1 MNNEETT
8 IMEFNPSAKGFI
20 RKIIWGIILTP
31 VIIGLFVLFGV
42 YIRIKSTKYKLTDQR
57 FFVQTGF
64 FSKNV
69 EELELFR
76 IKDVSMKQGLFDRL
90 LGVGH
95 VTILSTDDSTPVVH
109 IIGISNPEKVKEAI
123 RSQSRAARKS
133 EKGLTEF
140 IQS

>member
-8 IMEFNPSAKGFI
+8 IMEFGPSAKGFI
-20 RKIIWGIILTP
+20 GKIIWGIILTP
-31 VIIGLFVLFGV
+31 VIIGLFMLLGV
-42 YIRIKSTKYKLTDQR
+42 FITVKSTRYKLTTQR
-57 FFVQTGF
+57 FFVQTGLI
-64 FSKNV
+64 SKRI

-76 IKDVSMKQGLFDRL
+76 VKDVSMKQGIIQRL
-90 LGVGH
+90 LGVGS

-109 IIGISNPEKVKEAI
+109 VTGISKPEKVKEEI
-123 RSQSRAARKS
+123 RGQSRTARKS